1 VLSRTAESLFWIG
14 RYLERVQ
21 GFARALDTTYH
32 ARLERL
38 GASASDAGDL
48 EALLDICGERERFE
62 ASSRVLGA
70 AAVARFTLFESDN
83 PSAVLS
89 CLRQARENARG
100 MRDRITSE
108 MWETLN
114 SFYLWLAT
122 EDGSRSAT
130 ANLHDLCEQIKTRC
144 HLFTGVA
151 QGTMVHDEGWNFL
164 RAGTYLE
171 RAAMTARLLAVQ
183 FPRLLP
189 SEQLFDA
196 ADLHAWI
203 WLLRSVSGYEA
214 YCQVHHLGIR
224 PELVADFLVFDRDF
238 PRSIRYAIGA
248 TGSSLRRISNSQNGQ
263 YANDAERL
271 IGLLE
276 ANLTYADRR
285 ALSTPRLLELLAEIP
300 QRCFRAADA
309 LGEAYFTYAVPGAI
323 QAR

>member
-1 VLSRTAESLFWIG
+1 MLSRTAESLFWIG

-38 GASASDAGDL
+38 GGSPSDFDDWA
-48 EALLDICGERERFE
+48 ALLEISGEREPFE
-62 ASSRVLGA
+62 AYGRSRSA
-70 AAVARFTLFESDN
+70 AAVARFTLFEADN

-114 SFYLWLAT
+114 SFYLWLA
-122 EDGSRSAT
+122 EEGRGRAAT

-171 RAAMTARLLAVQ
+171 RATLTARLLAVQ

-189 SEQLFDA
+189 EGRPFDA

-224 PELVADFLVFDRDF
+224 PELVADFLVFDRQF
-238 PRSIRYAIGA
+238 PRSIRYAVGA
-248 TGSSLRRISNSQNGQ
+248 TGSSLRRVSNSQDGQ
-263 YANDAERL
+263 YGNDAERL
-271 IGLLE
+271 IGWLE
-276 ANLTYADRR
+276 ASLTYADRR
-285 ALSTPRLLELLAEIP
+285 ALDTPRLLELLADIR
-300 QRCFRAADA
+300 QRCFGVADA
-309 LGEAYFTYAVPGAI
+309 LAAAYFTYAVPGAI
-323 QAR
+323 QVR